1 MYSYS
6 LTVVSVVLWLV
17 CSPQVQHIVDSRK
30 SIDIIDRKCRVL
42 GNNTVSCDQI
52 LYQDVDAWKYHKDQL
67 DDMIQEYRKM
77 LENLRVSLMQSFFS
91 FLI

>member
-1 MYSYS
+1 MHSI
-6 LTVVSVVLWLV
+6 VVQ
-17 CSPQVQHIVDSRK
+17 P
-30 SIDIIDRKCRVL
+30 IDRKCRVL

-77 LENLRVSLMQSFFS
+77 LENLRVSLMQSFFLVHLDQRS
-91 FLI
+91 R

>member
-1 MYSYS
+1 MHSI
-6 LTVVSVVLWLV
+6 VVQ
-17 CSPQVQHIVDSRK
+17 P
-30 SIDIIDRKCRVL
+30 IDRKCRVL

-77 LENLRVSLMQSFFS
+77 LENLRVSLMQSFFP
-91 FLI
+91 LILAVLFRPFVFCNVYSGS